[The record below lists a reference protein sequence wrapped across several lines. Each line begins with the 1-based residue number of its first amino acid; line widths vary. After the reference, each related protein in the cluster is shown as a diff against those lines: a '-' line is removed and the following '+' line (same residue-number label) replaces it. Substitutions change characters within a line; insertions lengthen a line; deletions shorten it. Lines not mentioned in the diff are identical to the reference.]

1 MFDFFESIIFGF
13 NAILKWE
20 IAKIALI
27 SSLLTSVILV
37 IFGVI
42 FWNPLVSIVSF
53 MLELVPFSLVRSN
66 GAEIVSIF
74 VWMQVVLITFALI
87 VVLSGVF
94 LYKKMSQREYSYFY
108 IISLICSILF
118 WALIWFFKGN
128 YLHVE
133 LLKLL
138 NWLPFE
144 TIDKSM
150 SYMIACLIIYN
161 LIIVFSLFVA
171 SILSQKVLFEINRE
185 YFDNDVVYSK
195 ELNIFRYTIKDTAI
209 FFLLSIVLFP
219 LFFIPILNW
228 IVQIGLWT
236 YLVRN
241 TFRYD
246 VSAVLFGDINEERL
260 KKTNIAIW
268 SISFISAIFNFIP
281 FINIFGSF
289 FGEISMFH
297 YLKNFK
303 E

>member
-1 MFDFFESIIFGF
+1 MLDFFESIAFGF
-13 NAILKWE
+13 NAISKWN

-27 SSLLTSVILV
+27 SGLLISVVLV
-37 IFGVI
+37 ICGVI
-42 FWNPLVSIVSF
+42 FWGPLVSMVGF
-53 MLELVPFSLVRSN
+53 MLELVPFSLVRTN

-74 VWMQVVLITFALI
+74 IWMQAVLITFALI
-87 VVLSGVF
+87 VVLVGTF
-94 LYKKMSQREYSYFY
+94 LFKKMDGREYSYFY
-108 IISLICSILF
+108 IISLVGSIIF
-118 WALIWFFKGN
+118 WALIWFFKGD

-138 NWLPFE
+138 NWLPFA
-144 TIDKSM
+144 TIDRSM

-171 SILSQKVLFEINRE
+171 SILSQKVLFEINRD
-185 YFDNDVVYSK
+185 YFDDDVVYSK
-195 ELNIFRYTIKDTAI
+195 ELNILKYTLKDTAI
-209 FFLLSIVLFP
+209 FILLCVVLFP

-241 TFRYD
+241 TFKYD
-246 VSAVLFGDINEERL
+246 AGTVLFKDENEVKL
-260 KKTNIAIW
+260 KEANKAIW
-268 SISFISAIFNFIP
+268 SISFVSALFNFIP
-281 FINIFGSF
+281 FINLFGPF

-297 YLKNFK
+297 YLKNSK

>member
-1 MFDFFESIIFGF
+1 MLNFFESITFGF
-13 NAILKWE
+13 NAILKWK

-27 SSLLTSVILV
+27 SGLLTSVILV

-42 FWNPLVSIVSF
+42 FWNPLISIVGF

-74 VWMQVVLITFALI
+74 IWMQVVLITFALI
-87 VVLSGVF
+87 VVLSGAF
-94 LYKKMSQREYSYFY
+94 LFKKMSQREYSYFY
-108 IISLICSILF
+108 IISLISSIVF
-118 WALIWFFKGN
+118 WALIWFFKGD

-185 YFDNDVVYSK
+185 YFDDDVVYSK
-195 ELNIFRYTIKDTAI
+195 KLNIFRYTIKDTAI
-209 FFLLSIVLFP
+209 FSLLSIVLFP

-228 IVQIGLWT
+228 VVQIGLWT

-246 VSAVLFGDINEERL
+246 ASAVLFGDINEERL

-268 SISFISAIFNFIP
+268 SISFISALFNFIP